1 MECIQRI
8 PAGNDQKHLFRH
20 APDFPVYDENDWYRL
35 LTGKLIINVCIN
47 PLTALL
53 RVKNGELLRNDAYK
67 KYMRNVFEEAETI
80 LGLADREKA
89 WNKVCEVCRLTEK
102 SFFHARRY
110 HGRQADRG

>member
-1 MECIQRI
+1 M
-8 PAGNDQKHLFRH
+8 HH
-20 APDFPVYDENDWYRL
+20 
-35 LTGKLIINVCIN
+35 

-53 RVKNGELLRNDAYK
+53 RVKNGELVTNDAYK

-102 SFFHARRY
+102 NHSSMLVDIMAGRRTE
-110 HGRQADRG
+110 ADAIIGYIVKEAESRGLPAVHLPFLHRGIKALERN